1 MSKVII
7 IGGGAAGM
15 LAAAGAAANYNEVH
29 IYEKNE
35 KLGKKIYITGKG
47 RCNITNASD
56 MDTVMNN
63 IVSNGK
69 FMYSAFSSFNNEDI
83 ITMLNEEGVETKT
96 ERGNR
101 VFPVSDKSSDVINGL
116 KKRLK
121 GLGVNIHLN
130 HEVKDIITDNN
141 KVTGIILKDGTKV
154 YGDYVIVATGG
165 ASYETTGS
173 TGDGYRFAK
182 KAGHN
187 IVSIRPALVP
197 LVTKETYPKDIMGLA
212 LKNIRVEF
220 YVDDRPVFSDFGELL
235 FTHFGLSGPV
245 ILSGSSYVT
254 EALQNKHNVYV
265 KIDLKPALSVE
276 MLDERLLR
284 DFNNNINKDF
294 RNSLNELLPKN
305 LIPVIIEESG
315 ISPYKKVHEIT
326 KEERNTI
333 VKIIKGLKL
342 NIEKTRDFNEAII
355 TQGGVATNEIKPGT
369 MESKKVSGLF
379 FAGEVLDVDALTGGY
394 NLQIA
399 WSSGYQAGKSIY

>member
-7 IGGGAAGM
+7 IGGGAAGI
-15 LAAAGAAANYNEVH
+15 LAAAGAAENYNEVH

-56 MDTVMNN
+56 MNTVMNN

-69 FMYSAFSSFNNEDI
+69 FMYSAFSNFNNEDI
-83 ITMLNEEGVETKT
+83 ITMLNDEGVETKT

-116 KKRLK
+116 KKRIT

-130 HEVKDIITDNN
+130 YEVKDIIIDNN

-187 IVSIRPALVP
+187 IINIRPALVP

-254 EALQNKHNVYV
+254 EALQNNHKVYV

-305 LIPVIIEESG
+305 LIPVIIKESG

-326 KEERNTI
+326 KEERNT
-333 VKIIKGLKL
+333 VVGIIKGLKL
-342 NIEKTRDFNEAII
+342 NIDKTRDFNEAII

-369 MESKKVSGLF
+369 MESKKASGLF